1 MEVDFWRKEGDMDVV
16 VSQYVTLEQVDDAI
30 LRRYLDLVENANPE
44 DMAKLLESWAKY
56 ISARRNSDVFEKGE
70 TEEEKM
76 ERQTKE
82 TIQEALQV

>member
-1 MEVDFWRKEGDMDVV
+1 MQGEVI
-16 VSQYVTLEQVDDAI
+16 SQYVTLEQVDDAI
-30 LRRYLDLVENANPE
+30 LRRYLNLVENANPE

-76 ERQTKE
+76 ERKTKE
-82 TIQEALQV
+82 TIAEALQV

>member
-1 MEVDFWRKEGDMDVV
+1 MQGEV

-30 LRRYLDLVENANPE
+30 LRRYLELVENANSE

-56 ISARRNSDVFEKGE
+56 ISARRNSDVFEKSE

-76 ERQTKE
+76 ERKTKE
-82 TIQEALQV
+82 TIAEALQL

>member
-1 MEVDFWRKEGDMDVV
+1 MQGEV

-44 DMAKLLESWAKY
+44 DLAKLLESWAKY

-76 ERQTKE
+76 DRQTKE
-82 TIQEALQV
+82 TIMEAMCG

>member
-1 MEVDFWRKEGDMDVV
+1 MDV

-82 TIQEALQV
+82 TIMEAMNA

>member
-1 MEVDFWRKEGDMDVV
+1 MQGEV

-30 LRRYLDLVENANPE
+30 LRRYLDLVENATPE

>member
-1 MEVDFWRKEGDMDVV
+1 MDVV
-16 VSQYVTLEQVDDAI
+16 SPYVTLEQVDDAI

-76 ERQTKE
+76 ERKTKE
-82 TIQEALQV
+82 TIAEALQL

>member
-1 MEVDFWRKEGDMDVV
+1 MQGEV

-70 TEEEKM
+70 TEEERA
-76 ERQTKE
+76 EREMKE
-82 TIQEALQV
+82 TIAKAMGGEG

>member
-1 MEVDFWRKEGDMDVV
+1 MQGEVI
-16 VSQYVTLEQVDDAI
+16 SQYVTLEQVDDAI

-76 ERQTKE
+76 ERKTKE
-82 TIQEALQV
+82 TIAEALQL

>member
-1 MEVDFWRKEGDMDVV
+1 MQGEV

-56 ISARRNSDVFEKGE
+56 ISARRNSDVFEKSE

-82 TIQEALQV
+82 TIMEALQL

>member
-1 MEVDFWRKEGDMDVV
+1 MHGEVI
-16 VSQYVTLEQVDDAI
+16 SPYVTLEQVDDAI

-70 TEEEKM
+70 SEEEKM
-76 ERQTKE
+76 ERKAKE
-82 TIQEALQV
+82 TIAEALQL

>member
-1 MEVDFWRKEGDMDVV
+1 MQGEV
-16 VSQYVTLEQVDDAI
+16 VSQYVTLSQVDNAI

-76 ERQTKE
+76 ERKTKE
-82 TIQEALQV
+82 TICFSYEVIY

>member
-1 MEVDFWRKEGDMDVV
+1 MQGEVI
-16 VSQYVTLEQVDDAI
+16 SQYVTLEQVDDAI

-70 TEEEKM
+70 SEEEKM

-82 TIQEALQV
+82 TIKEALQL

>member
-1 MEVDFWRKEGDMDVV
+1 MEVGVWGKEGRMDVV
-16 VSQYVTLEQVDDAI
+16 TPYVTLEQVDDAI

-76 ERQTKE
+76 ERKTKE
-82 TIQEALQV
+82 TIAEALQL

>member
-1 MEVDFWRKEGDMDVV
+1 MMQGEV

-82 TIQEALQV
+82 TIMEALANA

>member
-1 MEVDFWRKEGDMDVV
+1 MEGEV

-56 ISARRNSDVFEKGE
+56 ISARRNSDVFEKE
-70 TEEEKM
+70 TAEDKM
-76 ERQTKE
+76 ERETQA
-82 TIQEALQV
+82 TIQEVMRG

>member
-1 MEVDFWRKEGDMDVV
+1 MHGEVI
-16 VSQYVTLEQVDDAI
+16 SPYVTLEQVDDAI

-56 ISARRNSDVFEKGE
+56 ISARRNSDVFEKSE

-76 ERQTKE
+76 ERKTKDA
-82 TIQEALQV
+82 IQEALQL

>member
-1 MEVDFWRKEGDMDVV
+1 MQGEI

-70 TEEEKM
+70 TEEEKA
-76 ERQTKE
+76 ERKTKE
-82 TIQEALQV
+82 AIQEALTL

>member
-1 MEVDFWRKEGDMDVV
+1 MQGEV

-30 LRRYLDLVENANPE
+30 LRRYLDLVETANPE

-70 TEEEKM
+70 TEEERA
-76 ERQTKE
+76 ERKTKE
-82 TIQEALQV
+82 AIAEALTV

>member
-1 MEVDFWRKEGDMDVV
+1 MHGEVI
-16 VSQYVTLEQVDDAI
+16 SQYVTLEQVDDAI
-30 LRRYLDLVENANPE
+30 LRRYLDLVETANPE

-70 TEEEKM
+70 TEEEKI

-82 TIQEALQV
+82 TIMEAMRI

>member
-1 MEVDFWRKEGDMDVV
+1 MQGEV

-56 ISARRNSDVFEKGE
+56 ISARRNSDVFERGE
-70 TEEEKM
+70 SEEEKM

-82 TIQEALQV
+82 TIMEAMQV

>member
-1 MEVDFWRKEGDMDVV
+1 MDV
-16 VSQYVTLEQVDDAI
+16 VSQYVTIEQVDDAI

-56 ISARRNSDVFEKGE
+56 ISARRNSDVFEKAE

-82 TIQEALQV
+82 TIMEAMQV